1 MHTLKSGELHVSRI
15 FFSTCGRKPYVLK
28 PTMINYLFN
37 SKFVLSTS
45 RYPWIDYVR
54 GITIILV
61 VYRHVFEGLV
71 NVGEGSISY
80 PFLKYTNIF
89 LFSFRMP
96 LFFIVSGLFVHFSLK
111 KKGIAEYIN
120 KRFSTIFYPLLVWGS
135 IHISLQLLFADYVHA
150 NRIPMD
156 YLNLIIWP
164 RRIEQYWYLN
174 ALFFVGALYAI
185 IKVKLKFTAWMQVL
199 TGVVLFA
206 VASFIRDRMEIG
218 FLIDVMFFYMFF
230 AIGDLIADFI
240 LNTKNYKWLTSVY
253 TMLVIL
259 PLFLFIQ
266 HQFTLI
272 NLEAKDDYFVQ
283 YHMPALYAVA
293 ALVGAGFIINIAFI
307 LERYN
312 LARVFRVIGYH
323 SLYIYVMHLMI
334 TAFTRIF
341 FVRVLNIDNVLPI
354 MIVSLILGIVIPIIV
369 FNITNRMGAW
379 WLYTSRKKERVPVQS
394 SPGININYKLVAE
407 KEQ

>member
-135 IHISLQLLFADYVHA
+135 IHISLQLLFANYVHA

-174 ALFFVGALYAI
+174 ALFFVGVLYAI

-199 TGVVLFA
+199 LGVGLFA
-206 VASFIRDRMEIG
+206 LASFIRDRMEIG
-218 FLIDVMFFYMFF
+218 FLLDVMFFYMFF
-230 AIGDLIADFI
+230 SIGDLIADFI

-272 NLEAKDDYFVQ
+272 NLEAKDDYYVQ

-293 ALVGAGFIINIAFI
+293 ALVGASFIINIAFI

-312 LARVFRVIGYH
+312 LARVLRVIGYH

-341 FVRVLNIDNVLPI
+341 FVRVLLIESVLPI
-354 MIVSLILGIVIPIIV
+354 MLVSVILGIVMPIIV

-379 WLYTSRKKERVPVQS
+379 WLYTFRKKERVPVQQ